1 MCSEV
6 SQTAVSVLIL
16 RLRSG
21 QAKQKL
27 HTEAIRSDEVSHAA
41 EVQNLERGLY
51 RNSRCSRDRHKDF
64 HLTKG
69 GLELYEM
76 QIEQSADVVVLS
88 GKNEP
93 SPQGDKDGDLAKLR
107 KD

>member
-1 MCSEV
+1 M
-6 SQTAVSVLIL
+6 SVLIL

>member
-1 MCSEV
+1 MPGNQASGKVANCEVGTEV

-41 EVQNLERGLY
+41 EVLHLERGLY
-51 RNSRCSRDRHKDF
+51 RNSR
-64 HLTKG
+64 
-69 GLELYEM
+69 
-76 QIEQSADVVVLS
+76 
-88 GKNEP
+88 
-93 SPQGDKDGDLAKLR
+93 
-107 KD
+107 